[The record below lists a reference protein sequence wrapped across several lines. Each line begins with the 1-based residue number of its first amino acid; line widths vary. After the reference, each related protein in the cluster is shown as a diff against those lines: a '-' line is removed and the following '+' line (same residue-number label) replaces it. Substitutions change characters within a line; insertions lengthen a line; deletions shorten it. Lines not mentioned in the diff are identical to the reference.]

1 VLAQGPRTTG
11 DPVRGA
17 RRSLLLDAALAPL
30 ADELPMHEIERL
42 KTALSMMVGVEAMVV
57 LRDVLRLDHAQ
68 AKAAGELGVT
78 RNGSSRAPPTRR
90 KAHRARGRCVPLLS
104 TPPILAA
111 PPAFALVTLDRS
123 T

>member
-68 AKAAGELGVT
+68 AKAAGEWAVREMVRAVRRRRGERRT
-78 RNGSSRAPPTRR
+78 GPGDAASR
-90 KAHRARGRCVPLLS
+90 S
-104 TPPILAA
+104 
-111 PPAFALVTLDRS
+111 
-123 T
+123 